1 MGPVKSAVRRI
12 IKYAGARLWEQ
23 VQWPD
28 VEAIYERSG
37 MFGIVGFLQ
46 QSCDPDLTKEVL
58 RRFGANIHPDAWP
71 IGPNVTMHDCP
82 TDFSNLT
89 IGAHAHIGRQVFFD
103 MADKILIEDS
113 VAIGMRTIILT
124 HLNMGHGYP
133 NKPVQHFF
141 PLRQKPTIFRRG
153 CSVGAGAIIACGVE
167 IGEDSVVNAGVLVD
181 RDVPPRTWVSSS
193 RQKPDLRLPDRL
205 FESIAKRKAQESG
218 EQ

>member
-1 MGPVKSAVRRI
+1 MKPVKSAVQRL

-28 VEAIYERSG
+28 IEAIYNRSG

-46 QSCDPDLTKEVL
+46 QSCDPDLTKAVL
-58 RRFGANIHPDAWP
+58 RRFGAKIHPDCWP
-71 IGPNVTMHDCP
+71 IGPNITMHDCP
-82 TDFSNLT
+82 EDFSKLE
-89 IGAHAHIGRQVFFD
+89 IGSHVHIGRQVFLD
-103 MADKILIEDS
+103 MADRIIIEDS

-141 PLRQKPTIFRRG
+141 PLRQKPTVFKRG
-153 CSVGAGAIIACGVE
+153 CSVGAGCIVACGVT
-167 IGEDSVVNAGVLVD
+167 IGEDSVINAGVLVD

-193 RQKPDLRLPDRL
+193 RQKPDFRLPDRL
-205 FESIAKRKAQESG
+205 FDKVLKN
-218 EQ
+218 EQS